1 MKKIFSIFLFFFLAF
16 SIEAEEDTLI
26 DSFCKDGQGYFEFT
40 NGEYFGE
47 CKNSKIVH
55 GMGTFSWSSGD
66 IYEGDWV
73 DGVIEGYGIYT
84 YLNGTYKYEG
94 YFSNQKQHGLGLV
107 TKIIAD
113 DGSYDGSSEY
123 IIYKEG
129 EETDLTYEVFGEWG
143 CRNGSANSCIQVW
156 ARDSKWAG
164 DRYEGYMKNGDRH
177 GEGVYRWRNGNIY
190 RGEWVNGDRTGFGIY
205 DVDNWVYEGSFI
217 KGKAS
222 GKGKIEYKTG
232 SGISYDGDWVDD
244 MREGFGVWITK
255 NGYETE
261 NRTFKKGET
270 YKGFYKKG
278 QRHGIGITTFPDG
291 VSVVEL
297 NKMGELFDGEGFCD
311 KGDCINGR
319 GRFVYKSGEYYEG
332 KWKDGKR
339 DGAGTLTN
347 LFSAVVLANPGSET
361 SRKSLWGNDAELC
374 DYSMVTIQDN
384 ALICDQEMVKAEQE
398 RIAAAKRQEQQKK
411 NERIRKERIAKEKR
425 EEQQRQDSYAK
436 REMAKAKM
444 DIDKISFLGVHWGM
458 SLEEI
463 KDEITKGAKCREIG
477 TRKITAIECYSDSI
491 KKEDEF
497 VRLDLINEYIYI
509 SCGVM
514 NACDKSLEGLKQ
526 SAESGID
533 SRSTGIKSW
542 ESMNK
547 LKLRTKEKIG
557 IYLCAEGKKSG
568 AICVTQEPNIEG
580 KPRIGGIYLLK
591 SFIKDT
597 KNDSVITTSE
607 RRIVKL

>member
-16 SIEAEEDTLI
+16 FIEAEEGTLI

-47 CKNSKIVH
+47 CKNSKTIH
-55 GMGTFSWSSGD
+55 GVGTFTWSNGD

-73 DGVIEGYGIYT
+73 NGVIEGYGILT

-94 YFSNQKQHGLGLV
+94 DFLAHKKHGLGLV
-107 TKIIAD
+107 TRIIAD
-113 DGSYDGSSEY
+113 DGSYDGSSEFF
-123 IIYKEG
+123 IYKNG
-129 EETDLTYEVFGEWG
+129 EETNEKYGCVQGRCDGYGYGEGGVYVWVEDDG
-143 CRNGSANSCIQVW
+143 TADKYSGVWDRNGRRTGEGKYWWRYKDRETSYYEGDFV
-156 ARDSKWAG
+156 DSKREG
-164 DRYEGYMKNGDRH
+164 EGYMRYSDGGTYSGEYKDGQRH
-177 GEGVYRWRNGNIY
+177 GKGILNWPDASGRSYEGEFV
-190 RGEWVNGDRTGFGIY
+190 DSMRTGY
-205 DVDNWVYEGSFI
+205 
-217 KGKAS
+217 
-222 GKGKIEYKTG
+222 
-232 SGISYDGDWVDD
+232 
-244 MREGFGVWITK
+244 GVWITK
-255 NGYETE
+255 NGFETE

-270 YKGFYKKG
+270 YKGFYKENY
-278 QRHGIGITTFPDG
+278 RHGIGITSFPNG
-291 VSVVEL
+291 VSLVEL
-297 NKMGELFDGEGFCD
+297 NQMGELFDGEGFCD
-311 KGDCINGR
+311 EGNCINGR
-319 GRFVYKSGEYYEG
+319 GRFVYKNGEYYEG

-347 LFSAVVLANPGSET
+347 LLSET

-398 RIAAAKRQEQQKK
+398 RIAAAKRMEQQKK

-425 EEQQRQDSYAK
+425 EEQQRQDSIAK

-514 NACDKSLEGLKQ
+514 NACDESLEGLKQ
-526 SAESGID
+526 LAESGID

-542 ESMNK
+542 ESMDK

-568 AICVTQEPNIEG
+568 AICVTQEPDIEG
-580 KPRIGGIYLLK
+580 KTRIGGIYLLK

-597 KNDSVITTSE
+597 KNDSVLTTSE

>member
-1 MKKIFSIFLFFFLAF
+1 M
-16 SIEAEEDTLI
+16 
-26 DSFCKDGQGYFEFT
+26 KDGY
-40 NGEYFGE
+40 
-47 CKNSKIVH
+47 
-55 GMGTFSWSSGD
+55 
-66 IYEGDWV
+66 
-73 DGVIEGYGIYT
+73 
-84 YLNGTYKYEG
+84 
-94 YFSNQKQHGLGLV
+94 
-107 TKIIAD
+107 
-113 DGSYDGSSEY
+113 
-123 IIYKEG
+123 
-129 EETDLTYEVFGEWG
+129 
-143 CRNGSANSCIQVW
+143 
-156 ARDSKWAG
+156 
-164 DRYEGYMKNGDRH
+164 RH
-177 GEGVYRWRNGNIY
+177 GEGVYSWSNGRIY

-205 DVDNWVYEGSFI
+205 ENENSVYEGSFI
-217 KGKAS
+217 KGERS
-222 GKGKIEYKTG
+222 GKGKIEYKTDP
-232 SGISYDGDWVDD
+232 GISYDGDWVDD
-244 MREGFGVWITK
+244 EREGFGVWKTK
-255 NGYETE
+255 NGFEFE
-261 NRTFKKGET
+261 GRTFKKGET
-270 YKGFYKKG
+270 YKGFYKENR
-278 QRHGIGITTFPDG
+278 RHGIGITSFPNG
-291 VSVVEL
+291 VSLVEL
-297 NKMGELFDGEGFCD
+297 NQMGELFDGEGFCD
-311 KGDCINGR
+311 EGNCINGR
-319 GRFVYKSGEYYEG
+319 GRFVYKNGEYYEG

-347 LFSAVVLANPGSET
+347 LLSET

-398 RIAAAKRQEQQKK
+398 RIATAKRQEQQKK

-425 EEQQRQDSYAK
+425 EEQQRQDSLAK

-477 TRKITAIECYSDSI
+477 TRKITAIECYSDSV

-497 VRLDLINEYIYI
+497 VWLDLINEYIYI

-514 NACDKSLEGLKQ
+514 NACDESLEGLKQ
-526 SAESGID
+526 LAESGID

-542 ESMNK
+542 ESMDK
-547 LKLRTKEKIG
+547 LKLQTKEKTG

-568 AICVTQEPNIEG
+568 AICVTQEPNIKG

-591 SFIKDT
+591 RFIKET